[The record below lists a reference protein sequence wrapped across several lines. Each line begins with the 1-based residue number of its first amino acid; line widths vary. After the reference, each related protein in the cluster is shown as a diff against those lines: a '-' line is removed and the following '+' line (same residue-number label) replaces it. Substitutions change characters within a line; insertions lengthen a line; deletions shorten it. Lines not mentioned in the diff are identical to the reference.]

1 MRAADTHTTTTVT
14 LAAHARRGLIIDL
27 LCTMMN
33 SSELCCGP
41 STVTYGVRDMR
52 VRVQVHVPESE
63 VVRRERVRESLS
75 VEILSSP
82 VTSDPFTVHVALAV
96 TLRAGLS
103 I

>member
-1 MRAADTHTTTTVT
+1 M
-14 LAAHARRGLIIDL
+14 DL
-27 LCTMMN
+27 LCTVMN

-52 VRVQVHVPESE
+52 VRVQVYVPESE
-63 VVRRERVRESLS
+63 VVRGERVRESLS

-82 VTSDPFTVHVALAV
+82 VTADPFTVHVALAA
-96 TLRAGLS
+96 TLSGGLS